1 MKFYRGNDDREWE
14 GELDSIIKLAEKS
27 DESDSQNKIS
37 VCGNLQVLSSSAFL
51 RPFRCVG
58 ILFILYN
65 MSGILTLTGT
75 YTDTFFEV
83 YSCLF
88 WLHCFNNLMNVFWQ
102 LASKEAKTSI
112 PAEYQAI
119 IHGALELAAS
129 LLGPIILTKVHKRT
143 AFILCGALAAL
154 SMAVGS
160 I

>member
-1 MKFYRGNDDREWE
+1 MIFYRGKNNKKWD
-14 GELDSIIKLAEKS
+14 GELQSIIKLAEKCCS
-27 DESDSQNKIS
+27 KKKNSFW
-37 VCGNLQVLSSSAFL
+37 GNLQVLISPAFL

-58 ILFILYN
+58 ILFILYS
-65 MSGILTLTGT
+65 MSGILIVST

-154 SMAVGS
+154 SIAVGS